1 MLTLRSLFC
10 FAQILV
16 DQALSSLLSFLPSYW
31 PTYLPTSYLHPT
43 YMHWAL
49 CQRREKAEITRYSRV
64 THSRDS
70 QSIFSSFVHLTFQF
84 SAVLDSNIL
93 TRRSM
98 CFASSQSFW
107 DETFSEPLSL
117 PLEVSPG
124 SQEFSLRFEK
134 WRNLFPVCLQDNWC
148 SFLIVNILILAICSD
163 L

>member
-31 PTYLPTSYLHPT
+31 PTYLPASYLHPT

-64 THSRDS
+64 THSKDS

-84 SAVLDSNIL
+84 SAVLDSNIFD
-93 TRRSM
+93 TK
-98 CFASSQSFW
+98 SFW

-124 SQEFSLRFEK
+124 LREFSLRFEK
-134 WRNLFPVCLQDNWC
+134 WRNLFLVCLQGNWC